1 MKRFIYPV
9 TLIMVFTISVFTVW
23 SQEVPA
29 RGESS
34 QGLAPE
40 GNAAVWTPGTPLPK
54 FPGDKAYAYNAF
66 SSTSVLPVGPL
77 YFNLNNP
84 IAPVSL
90 ANQGTQD
97 FIAAAS
103 WANGVWYGATY
114 NANNGS
120 SLVRI
125 DTATG
130 NRTVIGLIGLSITG
144 MAYDWI
150 SNTMYALAYVGTSCR
165 LYTLDTTSG
174 QASIVAMVG
183 GFLGICLGCD
193 NNGVLYTVNTGT
205 DNLVAIN
212 KTTGGFTVVG
222 PIGFN
227 ANYAQDMEF
236 DNSDFTMY
244 YAAYRDSVGGQ
255 LRTVNLTTGATTL
268 IGAFNGNME
277 VTGFAIRNEPIF
289 VGLSEPSVPRISIKP
304 NPVID
309 YFEVST
315 GSSAILKLSLY
326 TASGLQVMELRPA
339 RPNVRIDLAGY
350 SRGLYLV
357 RAETKEGVQ
366 TRRIILE

>member
-1 MKRFIYPV
+1 MKRLIYPL
-9 TLIMVFTISVFTVW
+9 TLILVCAISVLTVC
-23 SQEVPA
+23 SQVNPVNSE
-29 RGESS
+29 GS

-40 GNAAVWTPGTPLPK
+40 GNAAPWTPGTPLPK
-54 FPGDKAYAYNAF
+54 LPGDKAYAYNAF
-66 SSTSVLPVGPL
+66 SATSVLPVGPL
-77 YFNLNNP
+77 YFTLNNP

-90 ANQGTQD
+90 ANQATED

-114 NANNGS
+114 NATNGS
-120 SLVRI
+120 TLVRI

-130 NRTVIGLIGLSITG
+130 NRTVIGLIGMSITG

-150 SNTMYALAYVGTSCR
+150 SHTMYALAYVGSSSR
-165 LYTLDTTSG
+165 LYTLDTATG
-174 QASIVAMVG
+174 QATIVAMVG

-193 NNGVLYTVNTGT
+193 HNGVLYSVNTAT

-227 ANYAQDMEF
+227 ANYAQDMEY
-236 DNSDFTMY
+236 DNSGFTMY

-255 LRTVNLTTGATTL
+255 LRTVNLSTGATTL

-277 VTGFAIRNEPIF
+277 VTGFAIKNGPIY
-289 VGLSEPSVPRISIKP
+289 VGLPETEACKISVHP

-309 YFEVST
+309 QVEISAE
-315 GSSAILKLSLY
+315 SSVIRKISLY
-326 TASGLQVMELRPA
+326 KATGQLVMVLNPERTS
-339 RPNVRIDLAGY
+339 VRIDLAGY
-350 SRGLYLV
+350 AKGLYLV
-357 RAETKEGVQ
+357 RIETKQGVH
-366 TRRIILE
+366 TRRVILD